1 MNLIN
6 ATASGITILW
16 VILGV
21 LILAVLLVGS
31 AFLALI
37 KFAQS
42 SGVKFLKPK
51 NRRNKKMQSMLNN
64 YNFAKSLVN
73 ALTIM
78 GNEKIGALIVVERK
92 DNVDAYGKNG
102 YRISGSF
109 SPEFTMSVFS
119 NKKSALH
126 DGAMIIQENKI
137 TTVSAYL
144 PMTKN
149 IIDIKYGARH
159 RAALGMS
166 ERTDAIV
173 FVVSETTGL
182 ISIAQSGV
190 LTTLER
196 DNEIVEKKVFE
207 FLDINQI
214 DIKE

>member
-1 MNLIN
+1 MIFLNNVSSTSPVLWVIFGIVIVALLIM
-6 ATASGITILW
+6 AGAFVVLLKFGQASGI
-16 VILGV
+16 
-21 LILAVLLVGS
+21 
-31 AFLALI
+31 
-37 KFAQS
+37 
-42 SGVKFLKPK
+42 KFLKK
-51 NRRNKKMQSMLNN
+51 NNKRNKKMQSMVDD

-78 GNEKIGALIVVERK
+78 GNEKIGALIVVSRK
-92 DNVDAYGKNG
+92 ENIEPYTKNG
-102 YRISGSF
+102 YKISGSF

-126 DGAMIIQENKI
+126 DGAMIVENNKI

-182 ISIAQSGV
+182 VSIAQNGILV
-190 LTTLER
+190 TLDR
-196 DNEIVEKKVFE
+196 DSSVVEKKVFE
-207 FLDINQI
+207 FLDINQVE
-214 DIKE
+214 IKD

>member
-1 MNLIN
+1 MMLLNSVSYD
-6 ATASGITILW
+6 TKILW
-16 VILGV
+16 IIFAV
-21 LILAVLLVGS
+21 LILTLI
-31 AFLALI
+31 AFI
-37 KFAQS
+37 CTFIVIVRFAQAN
-42 SGVKFLKPK
+42 GVMFLKIK
-51 NRRNKKMQSMLNN
+51 NNKNKKIQSMMDD

-78 GNEKIGALIVVERK
+78 GNEKIGALIVVARK
-92 DNVDAYGKNG
+92 DDVNQYGKNG
-102 YRISGSF
+102 YRITGAF
-109 SPEFTMSVFS
+109 SPEFTMSIFS

-126 DGAMIIQENKI
+126 DGAMIIEDNKI

-182 ISIAQSGV
+182 VSIASRGV
-190 LTTLER
+190 LTTLEK
-196 DNEIVEKKVFE
+196 NNKVIEKKVFDVLE
-207 FLDINQI
+207 INKVE
-214 DIKE
+214 IKD